1 MSYEEKKPFEQAE
14 RELLKAVDSCSE
26 EWLKNTLAGVV
37 KEELR
42 HASLIPEPVP
52 KDIQAKYVQAAQDLQ
67 WLADRGYRD
76 EAAKALNGLR
86 ESMMRVERLKGGD
99 LSFGCAGLHGGYGSP
114 ECPSTMHHHHDPF
127 CQPPTSREL
136 RMAGIGPLEFKAK
149 SRR

>member
-14 RELLKAVDSCSE
+14 RELLKAVDSSRR
-26 EWLKNTLAGVV
+26 V
-37 KEELR
+37 R
-42 HASLIPEPVP
+42 SLIPEPVP
-52 KDIQAKYVQAAQDLQ
+52 KDIQAKYVQTAQDLQ
-67 WLADRGYRD
+67 WLADRGYLD
-76 EAAKALNGLR
+76 EAAKALNGLK

-114 ECPSTMHHHHDPF
+114 ECPSTVHHHHDPF
-127 CQPPTSREL
+127 CQRPSSREL